1 MQITPGKLN
10 VECQRR
16 TEKATE
22 ESEVEIEEQNEVKK
36 CQQNGDLV
44 KEVHEQIEE
53 AEDKTGRMKLYRM
66 K

>member
-1 MQITPGKLN
+1 MQITRGKLN

-36 CQQNGDLV
+36 C
-44 KEVHEQIEE
+44 
-53 AEDKTGRMKLYRM
+53 
-66 K
+66 